1 MARPSSALSY
11 AIRLSIALYM
21 VFSFFVFQKAHV
33 VHGPYDAAAELS
45 QRKQEFILDSG
56 RKKGMQLQPSTSK
69 ILTELHRPVSQIFI
83 NPKLPEWVKT
93 YAKWHAKQ
101 RKRYFDDMR
110 ANATSDVR
118 FLISRCLTNDKCGGA
133 SDRLQEIP
141 YSIMLANQTNRVLLV
156 RWEKPARLENYLVV
170 PEGGIDWTVP
180 DDMFPKEENW
190 HLRGKED
197 SEHKIVST
205 IRKDSAA
212 PKFRQYQEEELGGNK
227 IYHEIFRLLF
237 SPSEA
242 LTARIQSTMKSLQLN
257 PKEYSSVH
265 LRVKYPVKGIK
276 ENDFSFEKHKSQIT
290 GWANNA
296 VNCAAELHPNSTIYV
311 SSDNNDTVG
320 YLLEESHFAQHY
332 IDATKHKKHA
342 LVVKLVARD
351 YSTENE
357 HVAFSQTTEVDG
369 FMNVFEDLFIMGL
382 GKCVAH
388 GVGGY
393 GRLAAALCGGECVT
407 AHRKHGGNLN
417 VCSDALKDIQRNIDK
432 R

>member
-1 MARPSSALSY
+1 MMIMARPSKALSY

-21 VFSFFVFQKAHV
+21 VFSFFIFQKAHV
-33 VHGPYDAAAELS
+33 VHGPYDAVAELS
-45 QRKQEFILDSG
+45 QSKQEFIVAGG
-56 RKKGMQLQPSTSK
+56 RKKGIQPTTSK
-69 ILTELHRPVSQIFI
+69 ILTELHRPVSQIFN
-83 NPKLPEWVKT
+83 NPKLPDWVKT

-170 PEGGIDWTVP
+170 PDGGIDWTVP

-227 IYHEIFRLLF
+227 MCVIFIYSCLF
-237 SPSEA
+237 A
-242 LTARIQSTMKSLQLN
+242 VVL
-257 PKEYSSVH
+257 
-265 LRVKYPVKGIK
+265 GIK
-276 ENDFSFEKHKSQIT
+276 FAKISLI
-290 GWANNA
+290 
-296 VNCAAELHPNSTIYV
+296 LLL
-311 SSDNNDTVG
+311 SS
-320 YLLEESHFAQHY
+320 
-332 IDATKHKKHA
+332 
-342 LVVKLVARD
+342 
-351 YSTENE
+351 
-357 HVAFSQTTEVDG
+357 
-369 FMNVFEDLFIMGL
+369 
-382 GKCVAH
+382 
-388 GVGGY
+388 
-393 GRLAAALCGGECVT
+393 
-407 AHRKHGGNLN
+407 
-417 VCSDALKDIQRNIDK
+417 
-432 R
+432 